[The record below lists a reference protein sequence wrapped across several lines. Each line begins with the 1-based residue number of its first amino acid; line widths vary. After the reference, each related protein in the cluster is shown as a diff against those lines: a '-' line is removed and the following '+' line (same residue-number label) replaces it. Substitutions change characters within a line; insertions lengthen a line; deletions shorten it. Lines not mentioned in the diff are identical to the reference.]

1 MRLLTK
7 KIENEFKN
15 YPLYSQ
21 DGVEDKKVLCKFFC
35 VYNNMTW
42 YVTEAS
48 RENNDW
54 TFFGLVTNQYG
65 EREYGYFTLGELMST
80 KVNYH
85 GFAVDAV
92 ERDDAFEPTMM
103 SEIRELKAA

>member
-1 MRLLTK
+1 MRLLIK
-7 KIENEFKN
+7 KIENELKN

-21 DGVEDKKVLCKFFC
+21 DGVEDKKVICKFFC

-65 EREYGYFTLGELMST
+65 EREYGYFTLGELESLN
-80 KVNYH
+80 VSVR
-85 GFAVDAV
+85 GISLDAV
-92 ERDDAFEPTMM
+92 ERDITFEPTMM
-103 SEIRELKAA
+103 SDIRELKAA